1 MHHLIFRNI
10 LSVIALCLSASAI
23 AITIPVDV
31 KYGLE
36 LGFGN
41 KHLYAQAIDFHYTHL
56 WTSKNGTTHF
66 AECYM
71 KGFKSQVY
79 AKGTPP
85 ISKLLQLQPTSS
97 ARHCHWEGLM
107 AAILQ
112 PCASGLRRRSTRHC
126 QIDRVSCFAVVKPEI
141 LPPKNLNYM
150 QVQPLEHSNLWS
162 NKPCMYRS
170 WQLQCIC

>member
-1 MHHLIFRNI
+1 MHHLKFRNI
-10 LSVIALCLSASAI
+10 LSVVALCLSASAI

-36 LGFGN
+36 QGFGN

-56 WTSKNGTTHF
+56 WTSKNGTTQF

-85 ISKLLQLQPTSS
+85 ISKPFSN
-97 ARHCHWEGLM
+97 C
-107 AAILQ
+107 
-112 PCASGLRRRSTRHC
+112 
-126 QIDRVSCFAVVKPEI
+126 
-141 LPPKNLNYM
+141 N
-150 QVQPLEHSNLWS
+150 QPLRQDTAIGKGLWQRFGS
-162 NKPCMYRS
+162 LVRQVCGEDRPGIVR
-170 WQLQCIC
+170 